1 MATAEQISTDELTA
15 FVASYLDA
23 WNSFDASRMA
33 PLVTDDIVWRDPA
46 LAQPARS
53 IEEIQAFMRA
63 SWQGFP
69 DLRFS
74 NSEPRH
80 LSVDGDTVA
89 WGWQMTGTMRGP
101 LDPPG
106 FAPTNRSMTVEGVDT
121 WQMRDG
127 RIARYRAYYDMNDVA
142 RQLGIVPE
150 TGSRAE
156 RGVVAMQRLQA
167 RFMRR

>member
-1 MATAEQISTDELTA
+1 MATAEQFSTDALTT
-15 FVASYLDA
+15 FVAAYLDA
-23 WNSFDASRMA
+23 WNSFDASRIA

-46 LAQPARS
+46 LPQPARS
-53 IEEIQAFMRA
+53 VAEIQGFMQA
-63 SWQGFP
+63 SWQAFP

-74 NSEPRH
+74 ESEPRH

-101 LDPPG
+101 LDSPG

-156 RGVVAMQRLQA
+156 RGMAAMQRLQA
-167 RFMRR
+167 RFMR